1 MKTDVQK
8 TKDWLK
14 ESGTNLD
21 LLALSVI
28 NQLELEIEI
37 LKIRC
42 KTDLLNQPLI
52 LN

>member
-14 ESGTNLD
+14 ESGSNLD

-37 LKIRC
+37 LKLRC
-42 KTDLLNQPLI
+42 LFANL
-52 LN
+52 

>member
-21 LLALSVI
+21 LLVI
-28 NQLELEIEI
+28 NQLELELEI
-37 LKIRC
+37 LKLRFKNDFII
-42 KTDLLNQPLI
+42 QPLI
-52 LN
+52 FN